1 MINVKNILKKENLV
15 AAAGLGVGSVAAETV
30 TAKVAPMVLK
40 SATAQKY
47 APAIPILAGMVIQTG
62 KGVVKSVGH
71 GMIANGV
78 AQAFKEVLPAEVKSK
93 FAITGTDEVLMSGVS
108 QPLMGTQ
115 SMSSG
120 FDYTSPAGGEM
131 SY

>member
-1 MINVKNILKKENLV
+1 MIKVKNILKKENLV

-40 SATAQKY
+40 SAAAQKY
-47 APAIPILAGMVIQTG
+47 APAIPILAGMLIQTG

-78 AQAFKEVLPAEVKSK
+78 AQAFKEVLPANVKQQ
-93 FAITGTDEVLMSGVS
+93 FAINGTDEVLMSGTHT
-108 QPLMGTQ
+108 PLMGTS

-120 FDYTSPAGGEM
+120 FDYTSPAEGEM
-131 SY
+131 AY

>member
-1 MINVKNILKKENLV
+1 MIRVKNILKKENLV
-15 AAAGLGVGSVAAETV
+15 AAAGLGVGSIAAETV
-30 TAKVAPMVLK
+30 TSKVAPMVLK

-62 KGVVKSVGH
+62 TGVVKSVGH
-71 GMIANGV
+71 GMIAAGV
-78 AQAFKEVLPAEVKSK
+78 AKAFKEVLPASVKSSVG
-93 FAITGTDEVLMSGVS
+93 IDGIGQVMMSGTGT
-108 QPLMGTQ
+108 PLMGTQ
-115 SMSSG
+115 SMDSG